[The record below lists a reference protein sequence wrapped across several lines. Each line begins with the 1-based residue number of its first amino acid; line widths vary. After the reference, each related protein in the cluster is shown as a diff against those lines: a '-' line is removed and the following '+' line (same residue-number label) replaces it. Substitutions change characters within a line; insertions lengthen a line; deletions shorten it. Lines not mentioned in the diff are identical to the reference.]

1 MGRGERVGGW
11 EGVRSPVCVCVW
23 SVCVGVAVRGVW
35 SPGQVEEH
43 VGGLEATGEGM
54 CVEWLKGRGRVAVD
68 G

>member
-1 MGRGERVGGW
+1 MRGVDGWGGVRGLGAGRGFGRL
-11 EGVRSPVCVCVW
+11 CVCVW

-54 CVEWLKGRGRVAVD
+54 CVE
-68 G
+68 